1 MSKEVKKGYRV
12 PATILTL
19 NNTQEYPIADMEDIA
34 GGYHVVKTMT
44 EMFNIPRLHR
54 RVGMLCYVVNEDLE
68 YRLIVNSGTNKT
80 TLANWAKIARTG
92 GEYGGGPVDLSNYVT
107 KTMFE
112 PVRTAV
118 EGLPDMATMATKTD
132 VQISKN
138 NTINYINQK
147 MQNVAYQSDIP
158 DISMFLNQQ
167 EIENLIEFADEDV
180 TQEEINNLF
189 VTE

>member
-1 MSKEVKKGYRV
+1 MS
-12 PATILTL
+12 
-19 NNTQEYPIADMEDIA
+19 
-34 GGYHVVKTMT
+34 
-44 EMFNIPRLHR
+44 
-54 RVGMLCYVVNEDLE
+54 
-68 YRLIVNSGTNKT
+68 
-80 TLANWAKIARTG
+80 
-92 GEYGGGPVDLSNYVT
+92 
-107 KTMFE
+107 E

-167 EIENLIEFADEDV
+167 EIEDLIEYADEDV

>member
-19 NNTQEYPIADMEDIA
+19 NNSQEYPIADMEDIA

-44 EMFNIPRLHR
+44 DMFNIPRLHR
-54 RVGMLCYVVNEDLE
+54 RVGMICYVVNEDLE
-68 YRLIVNSGTNKT
+68 YRLIINSGTNKT
-80 TLANWAKIARTG
+80 TLANWSKIINTG
-92 GEYGGGPVDLSNYVT
+92 GEYSGGPIDLSNYIT
-107 KTMFE
+107 KTMFD

-118 EGLPDMATMATKTD
+118 EGLPDMNTMATKSD

-138 NTINYINQK
+138 STINYIDQK

-167 EIENLIEFADEDV
+167 EIETLIESSDDNDNVSQED
-180 TQEEINNLF
+180 IDKLF
-189 VTE
+189 V